1 MEDKTQTTKIKEA
14 LAKRL
19 LKLQADSAAVQT
31 VIAKTNQLE
40 YENLAAIYLWWR
52 AALALPGYLE
62 EAYKPTLV
70 RRVFGENTGEL
81 SFRRLLYLMY
91 GIYGLDK
98 DSLDRKN
105 RALLG
110 LHAEYEKNH
119 ALYAKDG
126 VNKLAGFIKSRG
138 GISSLIGS
146 SANTDAQRAS
156 SATTSNENVSA
167 GVTGTHAN
175 GEGTSERLTASCDD
189 HSHTGGN
196 GSNQAASFITAA
208 GANKNYRPQP
218 VPKITDAMRVATLA
232 EEAKAFYAQQ
242 PSSQLV
248 NINPPLATDKQGY
261 AVAVVKRT
269 ANGYE
274 VVSATEGGLD
284 LKEIMVSAYSKRL
297 DAVPYSVRCFLE
309 VLKTQAL
316 PAPLLKLYDKL
327 IEVGTEKRE
336 DNTKRKSARRV
347 AYLAHENSLL
357 LSPTFATSGVV
368 TMAKL
373 HRSPFEGNAADCFMP
388 TRTRKLLEHRLLAAN
403 DVHMFKPQYS
413 EHVPSFHQPG
423 LCSHLLRLD
432 NKANTADF
440 MFMEFWPFDADMGN
454 ANQQLVFVQSLASSQ
469 RAVTVDIPQSDFKT
483 LIYDHIRP
491 WLLSYGEHMTRPA
504 NKVLQLG
511 MDAAGFTLQFDW
523 VNGAFRN
530 KARSNFAQ
538 QLTGSTSVQ
547 ATCLSKDLCLALNGT
562 ADLPLTS
569 DIQMAWSED
578 VLVLRYATDIA
589 DYTVAIP
596 TTVASRRKD
605 TVFAVY
611 APSILA
617 QSSYEPTVEQIEAEG
632 AEDALLLESALGLT
646 AGPMTDAE
654 IEKLI
659 GLQMDDYD
667 DITEGLDA
675 IIEFE
680 DTEGSEQ

>member
-52 AALALPGYLE
+52 AALAVHGFLE
-62 EAYKPTLV
+62 EAYKPTMV
-70 RRVFGENTGEL
+70 RRVFGENMGEL

-119 ALYAKDG
+119 ELYAKDG

-146 SANTDAQRAS
+146 SATTAAQTIS
-156 SATTSNENVSA
+156 SVTPSNANVWAGGTS
-167 GVTGTHAN
+167 THAN
-175 GEGTSERLTASCDD
+175 GEGLLAPSGD
-189 HSHTGGN
+189 HSYTGGN
-196 GSNQAASFITAA
+196 VSNQAASFTTAA
-208 GANKNYRPQP
+208 GANQTYRPQP
-218 VPKITDAMRVATLA
+218 MPKITEALRVSTLA
-232 EEAKAFYAQQ
+232 DEAKAFYAHQ
-242 PSSQLV
+242 PSAQVV

-274 VVSATEGGLD
+274 VVSATEGGMG
-284 LKEIMVSAYSKRL
+284 LKEVMVSAYSKRL

-327 IEVGTEKRE
+327 IDVGTEKRE
-336 DNTKRKSARRV
+336 DNSKRKSARRI
-347 AYLAHENSLL
+347 AYLAQENMLL

-373 HRSPFEGNAADCFMP
+373 KSSPFEGNAADCFMP

-403 DVHMFKPQYS
+403 DVHMFRPQHG
-413 EHVPSFHQPG
+413 EHLPAFHQPG

-432 NKANTADF
+432 NKANAADF
-440 MFMEFWPFDADMGN
+440 MFMEFWPFEAEMGQ

-469 RAVTVDIPQSDFKT
+469 RAMTMDIAQSDFKT

-511 MDAAGFTLQFDW
+511 MDASGFTLQFDW

-530 KARSNFAQ
+530 KVRSDFAQ
-538 QLTGSTSVQ
+538 QLTGSASVQ
-547 ATCLSKDLCLALNGT
+547 ATFLSKDLCLALNGI

-569 DIQMAWSED
+569 DIHMAWSED

-596 TTVASRRKD
+596 TTVAGRRKD
-605 TVFAVY
+605 TAFAVY
-611 APSILA
+611 APTIPA
-617 QSSYEPTVEQIEAEG
+617 QSDVEPMVEHFEAEDAED
-632 AEDALLLESALGLT
+632 AEDALLIESALGLT

-654 IEKLI
+654 IEKII

-667 DITEGLDA
+667 DIAEGLDNVT
-675 IIEFE
+675 ELV
-680 DTEGSEQ
+680 DMEGSEQ

>member
-1 MEDKTQTTKIKEA
+1 MEDKTQKTKIKQA

-40 YENLAAIYLWWR
+40 YENLADIYLWWR
-52 AALALPGYLE
+52 AALAIPGYLE

-119 ALYAKDG
+119 ELYAKDG

-146 SANTDAQRAS
+146 SATTAAQMAMSAAAS
-156 SATTSNENVSA
+156 DGNVSA
-167 GVTGTHAN
+167 AGGGTHAN
-175 GEGTSERLTASCDD
+175 GGGLLAPRDNY
-189 HSHTGGN
+189 SHTSGN
-196 GSNQAASFITAA
+196 GSNQAASCATAA
-208 GANKNYRPQP
+208 GANKTYRTQP
-218 VPKITDAMRVATLA
+218 VPKITDALRVSTLA
-232 EEAKAFYAQQ
+232 DEAKAFYSQQ
-242 PSSQLV
+242 PSSQVV
-248 NINPPLATDKQGY
+248 NINPPLATDKHGY

-274 VVSATEGGLD
+274 VISATEGGLNY
-284 LKEIMVSAYSKRL
+284 KEIMVSAYSKRL

-316 PAPLLKLYDKL
+316 PAQLLKLYDKL
-327 IEVGTEKRE
+327 IEVGTEKRD
-336 DNTKRKSARRV
+336 DNSKRNSTRRI
-347 AYLAHENSLL
+347 ACLAQENMLL

-373 HRSPFEGNAADCFMP
+373 KRSPFEGKAADCFMP

-403 DVHMFKPQYS
+403 DVHMFKPQNS
-413 EHVPSFHQPG
+413 EHVPAFDQPN

-432 NKANTADF
+432 NKANAADF
-440 MFMEFWPFDADMGN
+440 MFMEFWPFDVDMGN

-469 RAVTVDIPQSDFKT
+469 RAVTVDIAQSDFKT

-511 MDAAGFTLQFDW
+511 MDASGFTLQFDW

-530 KARSNFAQ
+530 QASSDFVQPLSVSGPAQANF
-538 QLTGSTSVQ
+538 
-547 ATCLSKDLCLALNGT
+547 LSKDLCLGLNGI
-562 ADLPLTS
+562 ADLRLTS

-589 DYTVAIP
+589 DYTIAIP
-596 TTVASRRKD
+596 TTVAGRRKD
-605 TVFAVY
+605 TAFAVY
-611 APSILA
+611 APSSHA
-617 QSSYEPTVEQIEAEG
+617 QSDVGPTVEPFEAEDVKD
-632 AEDALLLESALGLT
+632 AEDALLLELALGLT
-646 AGPMTDAE
+646 TGPMTDAE

-667 DITEGLDA
+667 DIAEGLDDA
-675 IIEFE
+675 AELVDMGGIE
-680 DTEGSEQ
+680 Q